1 MSMRSLGR
9 LAQVNVSFSYAHT
22 FTHMNERSC
31 NAPSQRS
38 LGRFAQV
45 NVLPI
50 SMYKFYSKQRH
61 PKQLLEKLTG
71 SW

>member
-1 MSMRSLGR
+1 MHAWQLSIRSLGR

-22 FTHMNERSC
+22 FTHMIARSC

-38 LGRFAQV
+38 LGRLAQV

-50 SMYKFYSKQRH
+50 SRYKLY
-61 PKQLLEKLTG
+61 L
-71 SW
+71 